1 MFLSGLVLVSGLI
14 DYDTIRSGPCND
26 LPFTLFLPSYTA
38 VAHHHGRLPDDLQAD
53 RAKAIAEARAFAAGD
68 YVTALYAGAA
78 LPEKRRAAVAEKLAR
93 LTGLPEQLVL
103 DHDLRIDPST
113 FREELLADQR
123 LICGRFDGRITGR
136 DGDRTSGTP
145 RFDPSGDAAL
155 GPLASVMNA
164 FVREELKFESDLP
177 YKVISGVGPW
187 SFEQNSYSS
196 TARQLAEAMA
206 RNPHL
211 RVLVQDGLC
220 DLAVPADSMRHSVD
234 HLRIDP
240 DLRANVTFVDYDA
253 GHMMYLNTPDRVK
266 FRDDLRAF
274 LENLPAAD

>member
-1 MFLSGLVLVSGLI
+1 
-14 DYDTIRSGPCND
+14 
-26 LPFTLFLPSYTA
+26 
-38 VAHHHGRLPDDLQAD
+38 
-53 RAKAIAEARAFAAGD
+53 
-68 YVTALYAGAA
+68 
-78 LPEKRRAAVAEKLAR
+78 
-93 LTGLPEQLVL
+93 
-103 DHDLRIDPST
+103 
-113 FREELLADQR
+113 
-123 LICGRFDGRITGR
+123 
-136 DGDRTSGTP
+136 
-145 RFDPSGDAAL
+145 
-155 GPLASVMNA
+155 MNA

-211 RVLVQDGLC
+211 RVLVQAGLC